1 MEKTDKGISKVELAG
16 TYLNIC
22 AIYSSLQRHLEAVK
36 QAAKAIHLVKRYID
50 WQNHVK
56 EGKGVSQ
63 SLAVD

>member
-1 MEKTDKGISKVELAG
+1 
-16 TYLNIC
+16 LNLC

-36 QAAKAIHLVKRYID
+36 QAAKAIHLVKRHID